1 MSVTGVVGGRG
12 KQQAVK
18 STVGETEPR
27 RKGWS
32 FELERNA
39 SPGGNTHGVF
49 RRQWRQLR
57 ELANANAEGRNW
69 ITTMG

>member
-12 KQQAVK
+12 KQQVVK

-39 SPGGNTHGVF
+39 SPGGNTHGMACSGDSSES
-49 RRQWRQLR
+49 WP
-57 ELANANAEGRNW
+57 
-69 ITTMG
+69 T